1 MNTPGPTPGMR
12 TSGDNPLG
20 QAPAIGFAFALDGSV
35 PRIVGKV
42 RARFY
47 PTGPASF
54 RRTWNVKRENPAKE
68 TKVPKVARSNIE
80 AIMHIEQDFLQQRSF
95 GDRLSDIV
103 SGLAGSIGFIIAHI
117 GILAAWILIN
127 LGMIPGL
134 PVFDRFPFGL
144 LSLVVGI
151 EAIFLSTFVLMSQNR
166 QNHQADHWAHLDLQ
180 IGLLAE
186 QETAKI
192 LHLVTSI
199 CRELG
204 LEKQIQDGELGE
216 MIGKKSVGELAE
228 KLAENLEKTREE
240 QKAPPVN
247 S

>member
-1 MNTPGPTPGMR
+1 
-12 TSGDNPLG
+12 L
-20 QAPAIGFAFALDGSV
+20 IALSQESLAKREQV
-35 PRIVGKV
+35 LALPSQ
-42 RARFY
+42 F
-47 PTGPASF
+47 F
-54 RRTWNVKRENPAKE
+54 RRTWNMKKKSPAKE

-95 GDRLSDIV
+95 CDRISDFV
-103 SGLAGSIGFIIAHI
+103 SALAGSLGFVVFHI
-117 GILAAWILIN
+117 VVLSAWILIN
-127 LGMIPGL
+127 IGMIPGL

-166 QNHQADHWAHLDLQ
+166 QTHQADHWAHLDLQ
-180 IGLLAE
+180 VGLLAE

-192 LHLVTSI
+192 LHLVKAI
-199 CRELG
+199 CSELG
-204 LEKQIQDGELGE
+204 LEKQIQDREIGE

>member
-1 MNTPGPTPGMR
+1 MKKK
-12 TSGDNPLG
+12 S
-20 QAPAIGFAFALDGSV
+20 
-35 PRIVGKV
+35 
-42 RARFY
+42 
-47 PTGPASF
+47 
-54 RRTWNVKRENPAKE
+54 PAKE
-68 TKVPKVARSNIE
+68 AKVPKVARSNIE

-95 GDRLSDIV
+95 CDRISDFV
-103 SGLAGSIGFIIAHI
+103 SALAGSLGFVVFHI
-117 GILAAWILIN
+117 VVLSAWILIN
-127 LGMIPGL
+127 IGMIPGL

-166 QNHQADHWAHLDLQ
+166 QTHQADHWAHLDLQ
-180 IGLLAE
+180 VGLLAE

-192 LHLVTSI
+192 LHLVKAI
-199 CRELG
+199 CSELG
-204 LEKQIQDGELGE
+204 LEKQIQDREIGE

>member
-1 MNTPGPTPGMR
+1 MKKE
-12 TSGDNPLG
+12 S
-20 QAPAIGFAFALDGSV
+20 
-35 PRIVGKV
+35 
-42 RARFY
+42 
-47 PTGPASF
+47 
-54 RRTWNVKRENPAKE
+54 PAKE
-68 TKVPKVARSNIE
+68 AKVPKVARSNIE

-95 GDRLSDIV
+95 GDLLSDIV
-103 SGLAGSIGFIIAHI
+103 SVLAGSIGFIVVHVV
-117 GILAAWILIN
+117 LLSLWILIN
-127 LGMIPGL
+127 LGLVPGL

-166 QNHQADHWAHLDLQ
+166 QTHQADHWAHLDLQ

-192 LHLVTSI
+192 LQLVKTI
-199 CRELG
+199 CGELG
-204 LEKQIQDGELGE
+204 LEKQIQDRELGE

-240 QKAPPVN
+240 HKAPPLN
-247 S
+247 P

>member
-1 MNTPGPTPGMR
+1 MNQQN
-12 TSGDNPLG
+12 S
-20 QAPAIGFAFALDGSV
+20 A
-35 PRIVGKV
+35 KV
-42 RARFY
+42 A
-47 PTGPASF
+47 
-54 RRTWNVKRENPAKE
+54 
-68 TKVPKVARSNIE
+68 KVPKLARSNIE
-80 AIMHIEQDFLQQRSF
+80 AIMHIEQDFLEQRSP
-95 GDRLSDIV
+95 GDRISDIV
-103 SGLAGSIGFIIAHI
+103 SGLAGNIGFVLVHVIIFT
-117 GILAAWILIN
+117 AWILIN

-144 LSLVVGI
+144 LSLIVGL

-166 QNHQADHWAHLDLQ
+166 QTHQADHWAHLDLQ
-180 IGLLAE
+180 ISLLAE

-192 LHLVTSI
+192 LQLVRAV
-199 CRELG
+199 CRRLG
-204 LEKQIQDGELGE
+204 LEEQIQDRELGE